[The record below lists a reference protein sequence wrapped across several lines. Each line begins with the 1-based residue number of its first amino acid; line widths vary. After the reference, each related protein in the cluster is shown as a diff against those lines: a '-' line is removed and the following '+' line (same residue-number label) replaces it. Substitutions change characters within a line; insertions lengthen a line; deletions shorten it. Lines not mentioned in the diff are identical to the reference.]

1 MCEIMEKYM
10 KESREEGRAEG
21 ALEERINSLKGLI
34 QAGVEKNQLLKVYTE
49 AEYQKALN

>member
-10 KESREEGRAEG
+10 KESREEG